1 MQPLDQP
8 SPSAAV
14 SHGAPA
20 HSAPRTRPI
29 EDNPQL
35 ATRAAEL
42 LRTPSALEPLTPEDA
57 RQVVAFMRQVTFP
70 AGAVLF
76 REGERAGT
84 SYMLLLLEGEVSVDL
99 GAGGSD
105 SVTLSALGPGSIL
118 GEMSLLDNAPRSAQ
132 CTAISP
138 VVAAGLSRGG
148 LEKLVEEH
156 PKVAARLL
164 IALAQRLADRV
175 RALGQQVQIYAQI
188 SGTPGLGG

>member
-1 MQPLDQP
+1 MDQS
-8 SPSAAV
+8 SPSVAPPQGAANPQ
-14 SHGAPA
+14 S
-20 HSAPRTRPI
+20 PRTRPI
-29 EDNPQL
+29 EDNPVL
-35 ATRAAEL
+35 VARATQL

-57 RQVVAFMRQVTFP
+57 RQVVAFMRQVNFP
-70 AGAVLF
+70 GGAVLF

-84 SYMLLLLEGEVSVDL
+84 SYMLLILEGEVSVDL
-99 GAGGSD
+99 GAGGAE

-156 PKVAARLL
+156 PKVAARLM
-164 IALAQRLADRV
+164 IAIAQRLADRV

-188 SGTPGLGG
+188 SGGPAAG

>member
-1 MQPLDQP
+1 MDQP
-8 SPSAAV
+8 SQSVAAP
-14 SHGAPA
+14 HGGATSP
-20 HSAPRTRPI
+20 APRTRPI
-29 EDNPQL
+29 EDNPAL
-35 ATRAAEL
+35 VTRATEL

-57 RQVVAFMRQVTFP
+57 RQVVAFMRQVNFP

-84 SYMLLLLEGEVSVDL
+84 SYMLLILDGEVSVDL
-99 GAGGSD
+99 GAGGGEA
-105 SVTLSALGPGSIL
+105 VTLSALGPGSIL

-132 CTAISP
+132 CTAISA

-156 PKVAARLL
+156 PKVAARLM
-164 IALAQRLADRV
+164 IAIAQRLADRV

-188 SGTPGLGG
+188 SGGP

>member
-1 MQPLDQP
+1 MQTPD
-8 SPSAAV
+8 SSAPPTA
-14 SHGAPA
+14 SASGGGAA

-29 EDNPQL
+29 EENPIQ
-35 ATRAAEL
+35 AVRAVEL

-57 RQVVAFMRQVTFP
+57 RQVVAFMRLVTFP
-70 AGAVLF
+70 AGSVLF
-76 REGERAGT
+76 REGDKAGT
-84 SYMLLLLEGEVSVDL
+84 SYMLLILEGEVNIDV
-99 GAGGSD
+99 GAQPGTE
-105 SVTLSALGPGSIL
+105 SVTISALGPGSIL

-148 LEKLVEEH
+148 LERLVEEH

-175 RALGQQVQIYAQI
+175 RSLSQQLQIYAQI
-188 SGTPGLGG
+188 GGQ